1 MERSEKVVKRR
12 TDIVV
17 KDSRVFKN
25 QWFKKVFRFFLL
37 VLMPFPMKSI
47 DSNVFLFYFYIVVIA
62 FNIVKQ
68 FTPCSYLN
76 YKVIYLKLFM

>member
-1 MERSEKVVKRR
+1 
-12 TDIVV
+12 
-17 KDSRVFKN
+17 
-25 QWFKKVFRFFLL
+25 
-37 VLMPFPMKSI
+37 MPFPMKSI